1 MNLGGQL
8 TFLFLKDVVLILSE
22 GGAGLCVDE
31 WGLAGGG
38 VLVLPLNAD
47 KQYKPLLR
55 SFSGLAK
62 KISPRPGF
70 AIFLISFFH

>member
-1 MNLGGQL
+1 MM
-8 TFLFLKDVVLILSE
+8 
-22 GGAGLCVDE
+22 
-31 WGLAGGG
+31 GGG